1 MLKSLLPFAA
11 VVAVGACALPPP
23 PATASLPPD
32 ALVGAGDPLR
42 TAVTNTSFAFSDR
55 SRLAGQPAQAARA
68 LAQMEY
74 LAVEMPTNPRLT
86 SVSPTVLGQMVA
98 ARQEWRAALG
108 VPAGIEAQPVIDSL
122 YAASRALGTGQAE
135 AAAAALPVAIF
146 PQGGQA
152 TLTRL
157 ASLPSLPLTNQAA
170 VGATDALRQRDNTSH
185 PRL

>member
-1 MLKSLLPFAA
+1 MLKNLLPLAA
-11 VVAVGACALPPP
+11 VLAVGACALPPP

-32 ALVGAGDPLR
+32 AVVGAGDPLR
-42 TAVTNTSFAFSDR
+42 SAVANTSVAFSNPDL
-55 SRLAGQPAQAARA
+55 LAGRPAQAARA

-74 LAVEMPTNPRLT
+74 LAVEMPTNPQLT
-86 SVSPTVLGQMVA
+86 SVSPTVVSQMVA

-108 VPAGIEAQPVIDSL
+108 VPVGIEAQPVIDSL
-122 YAASRALGTGQAE
+122 YAASRALGTGQAA

-157 ASLPSLPLTNQAA
+157 AALPGLPLTNQAA
-170 VGATDALRQRDNTSH
+170 VGAIDAIRQRDNSSRQ
-185 PRL
+185 RL